1 MNEAVEG
8 EAVEPAQQAAV
19 DAVAGA
25 LTLTPRSQAKAER
38 RRQLLV
44 AAARLIAERGFT
56 GVRLE
61 DLGAAVGISG
71 PAVYR
76 HFPNKDALLVEI
88 LVDISRRL
96 LAGGT
101 AVEEST
107 SDPHETLEGLVDFH
121 LDFALGEQDLI
132 RVQDRELHSLT
143 EQGRR
148 QVRTLQRRYVEIWVG
163 VLCRIDP
170 ALAESDAR
178 TMAHAT
184 FGLINST
191 PHSADPHSPHSTRTV
206 LRRMALAALD
216 STRVEK

>member
-1 MNEAVEG
+1 MT
-8 EAVEPAQQAAV
+8 EPDAAP
-19 DAVAGA
+19 
-25 LTLTPRSQAKAER
+25 TRRSLAKAER
-38 RRQLLV
+38 RRDLLR
-44 AAARLIAERGFT
+44 AAAHLIAERGFA

-101 AVEEST
+101 EVVQTVPAPG
-107 SDPHETLEGLVDFH
+107 DALEGLVDFH
-121 LDFALGEQDLI
+121 LDFALGEPDLI
-132 RVQDRELHSLT
+132 RVQDRELASLPDDA
-143 EQGRR
+143 RR
-148 QVRTLQRRYVEIWVG
+148 EVRQTQRRYVEIWVD
-163 VLCRIDP
+163 VLRRITP
-170 ALAESDAR
+170 GLPESDAR

-191 PHSADPHSPHSTRTV
+191 PHSADPSAP
-206 LRRMALAALD
+206 D
-216 STRVEK
+216 STRAVLRHMALSALTATPRGALRTTARPEEKV

>member
-1 MNEAVEG
+1 MNEAVE
-8 EAVEPAQQAAV
+8 EAAPP
-19 DAVAGA
+19 
-25 LTLTPRSQAKAER
+25 TPRSLAKAER
-38 RRQLLV
+38 RRQLLR

-96 LAGGT
+96 FAGGT
-101 AVEEST
+101 AVVETT
-107 SDPHETLEGLVDFH
+107 SDPRSALEGLVDFH
-121 LDFALGEQDLI
+121 LDFALGEPDLI
-132 RVQDRELHSLT
+132 RVQDRELHSLPNDA
-143 EQGRR
+143 RR
-148 QVRTLQRRYVEIWVG
+148 EVRLTQRRYVEIWVG
-163 VLCRIDP
+163 VLCRITP
-170 ALAESDAR
+170 SLPESDAR

-191 PHSADPHSPHSTRTV
+191 PHSADPRSPEATRAV
-206 LRRMALAALD
+206 LRRMVLSALTYGAEAFA
-216 STRVEK
+216 